1 MEIRIRKDLGDI
13 RITAMVD
20 TTVLNPTRDMEDTR
34 ITAMVDTTV
43 MNPTRDMEDTRIT
56 AMVDTRTTAMEDTTV
71 MEKRLMEVTRVPTTN
86 GPETYMEA
94 TKGITR
100 DGKAIS
106 ALVMNRM
113 LRELR
118 LGALVVIIGA
128 LVVITFKY

>member
-1 MEIRIRKDLGDI
+1 
-13 RITAMVD
+13 MVD

-34 ITAMVDTTV
+34 IMGMVDTTV
-43 MNPTRDMEDTRIT
+43 LNPTRDMEDTRIT

-71 MEKRLMEVTRVPTTN
+71 MEKRLMEVTIVPTTN

-113 LRELR
+113 LRELH
-118 LGALVVIIGA
+118 LGA
-128 LVVITFKY
+128 LVVITFKYRN

>member
-1 MEIRIRKDLGDI
+1 
-13 RITAMVD
+13 MVD
-20 TTVLNPTRDMEDTR
+20 MTVMDPTRDTEDTR
-34 ITAMVDTTV
+34 ITAMVDMTV
-43 MNPTRDMEDTRIT
+43 MDPTMGTEDTRI
-56 AMVDTRTTAMEDTTV
+56 MAMEDTTV

-86 GPETYMEA
+86 GQETYMEA

-118 LGALVVIIGA
+118 LGALVVI
-128 LVVITFKY
+128 TFKYR